1 MRSAI
6 LLVMLTDD
14 IAVLPVWEYPVLGN
28 RILDFLV
35 ALGVFGLFILAF
47 KWVQWAVLRSLERV
61 TKRTATGWDDALIA
75 VARTVRPPFY
85 WFLAFYLALQYLEVT
100 GVFAWTVRL
109 VLIAW
114 AVYQVVVA
122 LRILLDFYVEQ
133 RLVKALGTGA
143 QAAAQIIHSV
153 ANIVLWT
160 LGLLFVLQNV
170 GVNVTSLIAGLG
182 VGGIAVALAAQ
193 RVLGDF
199 FSALALFFDR
209 PFAPGDR
216 IRFGEA
222 EGVVERIGMRT
233 TRLKSPSG
241 EEIVVPNTELANSLV
256 RNFGRG
262 T

>member
-1 MRSAI
+1 M
-6 LLVMLTDD
+6 VTDD
-14 IAVLPVWEYPVLGN
+14 FSILPVWEYPLLGN

-35 ALGVFGLFILAF
+35 ALGVFFVFILAF
-47 KWVQWAVLRSLERV
+47 KRVQWVVLRSLERV
-61 TKRTATGWDDALIA
+61 TKRTVTGWDDALIA
-75 VARTVRPPFY
+75 LARTVRPPFY
-85 WFLAFYLALQYLEVT
+85 WFLAFYLALQYLEVA

-114 AVYQVVVA
+114 AVYQVVLA

-133 RLVKALGTGA
+133 RLVRARGAGA

-153 ANIVLWT
+153 ANVVLWT
-160 LGLLFVLQNV
+160 LGALFVLQNV

-199 FSALALFFDR
+199 FSALALIFDH
-209 PFAPGDR
+209 PFEPGDR
-216 IRFGEA
+216 IRFGET
-222 EGVVERIGMRT
+222 EGVVQRIGMRT
-233 TRLKSPSG
+233 TRLKSPAGG
-241 EEIVVPNTELANSLV
+241 ELVVPNTELANTTVHNL
-256 RNFGRG
+256 GRG